1 MDSWRVAVL
10 GDGGVGK
17 TALAVQ
23 FTLNCFV
30 ETYDPTIEDAYR
42 KQLVVDNKMCFV
54 EVIDT
59 AGQEEYA
66 TLRDQWVRE
75 GQGFILVYSIAS
87 RATFERLEVFRQAM
101 LKVKRHRPVFVLVG
115 NKCDKQYERE
125 VSREEGAAMARDFGC
140 RFLETSAKT
149 AQNVEKL
156 FTDLVRLLRSSKEGV
171 DRGVAPP
178 PPPTK
183 PPRQSGRIKCVVL

>member
-101 LKVKRHRPVFVLVG
+101 LKVKRQKPVFMLVG

-125 VSREEGAAMARDFGC
+125 VSREEGVAMARDFGC

-149 AQNVEKL
+149 AENVEKL
-156 FTDLVRLLRSSKEGV
+156 FKDLVRLLRSSKEV
-171 DRGVAPP
+171 DRVVPAPAPP
-178 PPPTK
+178 VK
-183 PPRQSGRIKCVVL
+183 PPKPRFKCVIL

>member
-23 FTLNCFV
+23 FTLNCF
-30 ETYDPTIEDAYR
+30 TYDPTIEDAYR
-42 KQLVVDNKMCFV
+42 KQLIVDNKMCFV

-87 RATFERLEVFRQAM
+87 RSTFERLDVFRQSM
-101 LKVKRHRPVFVLVG
+101 LKVKRQKPIFMLVG
-115 NKCDKQYERE
+115 NKCDKTYERE
-125 VSREEGAAMARDFGC
+125 VSREEGIALARTFGC
-140 RFLETSAKT
+140 EFMETSART
-149 AQNVEKL
+149 AYNVELL
-156 FTDLVRLLRSSKEGV
+156 FTNLVRALRQTKRLESGGSGGKQSDKQPKDGV
-171 DRGVAPP
+171 K
-178 PPPTK
+178 K
-183 PPRQSGRIKCVVL
+183 PKCVVM

>member
-42 KQLVVDNKMCFV
+42 KQLVVDNRMCFV

-87 RATFERLEVFRQAM
+87 RATFERLDVFRQAM
-101 LKVKRHRPVFVLVG
+101 LRVKRQKPIFMLVG
-115 NKCDKQYERE
+115 NKFDKQYERE
-125 VSREEGAAMARDFGC
+125 VSRDEGAALARTFGC
-140 RFLETSAKT
+140 EFLETSAKT
-149 AQNVEKL
+149 SLNVERL
-156 FTDLVRLLRSSKEGV
+156 FINLVRLLRQTRQQEQGMQGSARPAEKE
-171 DRGVAPP
+171 
-178 PPPTK
+178 K
-183 PPRQSGRIKCVVL
+183 KKKCIIM

>member
-42 KQLVVDNKMCFV
+42 KQLVVDNRMCYV

-101 LKVKRHRPVFVLVG
+101 LKVKRTKPVFMLVG

-125 VSREEGAAMARDFGC
+125 VSREEGVNMARNFGC
-140 RFLETSAKT
+140 TFLETSAKT
-149 AQNVEKL
+149 AQNVEVL
-156 FTDLVRLLRSSKEGV
+156 FTTLVRLLRQTKISEHPIPGP
-171 DRGVAPP
+171 RAP
-178 PPPTK
+178 TEEK
-183 PPRQSGRIKCVVL
+183 KGGKGGKKCIIM

>member
-42 KQLVVDNKMCFV
+42 KQLIVDNKMCFV

-87 RATFERLEVFRQAM
+87 RSTFERLEVFRQSM
-101 LKVKRHRPVFVLVG
+101 LKVKRQKPIFMLVG
-115 NKCDKQYERE
+115 NKCDKTYERE
-125 VSREEGAAMARDFGC
+125 VSREEGIALARTFGC
-140 RFLETSAKT
+140 EFMETSART
-149 AQNVEKL
+149 AYNVELL
-156 FTDLVRLLRSSKEGV
+156 FTNLVRALRQ
-171 DRGVAPP
+171 
-178 PPPTK
+178 TK
-183 PPRQSGRIKCVVL
+183 RLEAGGSNGKQGDKPHKDPKKPKCVVM

>member
-23 FTLNCFV
+23 FTLNCF
-30 ETYDPTIEDAYR
+30 TYDPTIEDAYR

-101 LKVKRHRPVFVLVG
+101 LKVKRHRPVFMLVG

-156 FTDLVRLLRSSKEGV
+156 FTDLVRLLRSSKENV
-171 DRGVAPP
+171 DRGVPAP

-183 PPRQSGRIKCVVL
+183 PPKQPGRLKCVIL

>member
-1 MDSWRVAVL
+1 MLPCEISGSGAISNVSSPSNITHFIPPD
-10 GDGGVGK
+10 
-17 TALAVQ
+17 
-23 FTLNCFV
+23 
-30 ETYDPTIEDAYR
+30 Y
-42 KQLVVDNKMCFV
+42 
-54 EVIDT
+54 
-59 AGQEEYA
+59 
-66 TLRDQWVRE
+66 RE

-101 LKVKRHRPVFVLVG
+101 LKVKRQRPVFMLVG

-156 FTDLVRLLRSSKEGV
+156 FTDLVRLLRSSKESV
-171 DRGVAPP
+171 DRGVPPP

-183 PPRQSGRIKCVVL
+183 PPKQSGRIKCVIL

>member
-1 MDSWRVAVL
+1 MDNWRVAVL

-23 FTLNCFV
+23 FTLNCF
-30 ETYDPTIEDAYR
+30 TYDPTIEDAYR
-42 KQLVVDNKMCFV
+42 KQLIVDNKMCFV

-87 RATFERLEVFRQAM
+87 RSTFERLEVFRQSM
-101 LKVKRHRPVFVLVG
+101 LKVKRQKPIFMLVG
-115 NKCDKQYERE
+115 NKCDKTYERE
-125 VSREEGAAMARDFGC
+125 VSREEGLALARTFGC
-140 RFLETSAKT
+140 EFMETSART
-149 AQNVEKL
+149 AYNVELL
-156 FTDLVRLLRSSKEGV
+156 FINLVRALRQTKRTESGGSGAGKGV
-171 DRGVAPP
+171 D
-178 PPPTK
+178 K
-183 PPRQSGRIKCVVL
+183 PPKEPRKGKCVVM

>member
-42 KQLVVDNKMCFV
+42 KQLVVDKRMCFV

-87 RATFERLEVFRQAM
+87 RATFDRLDVFRQAM
-101 LKVKRHRPVFVLVG
+101 LKVKRQKPVFMLVG

-125 VSREEGAAMARDFGC
+125 VSREEGAALARNFGC
-140 RFLETSAKT
+140 DFLETSAKT
-149 AQNVEKL
+149 AINVERL
-156 FTDLVRLLRSSKEGV
+156 FVDLVRLLRQTRQQEQGPPGQIRSPKEKEKRKG
-171 DRGVAPP
+171 G
-178 PPPTK
+178 
-183 PPRQSGRIKCVVL
+183 KCIIM

>member
-1 MDSWRVAVL
+1 MFCGSHRHCRSRSVYHHRISVRSH
-10 GDGGVGK
+10 VM
-17 TALAVQ
+17 TADIQRSMLLCEISGSGAILDVSSPSNITH
-23 FTLNCFV
+23 FIPPD
-30 ETYDPTIEDAYR
+30 Y
-42 KQLVVDNKMCFV
+42 
-54 EVIDT
+54 
-59 AGQEEYA
+59 
-66 TLRDQWVRE
+66 RE

-101 LKVKRHRPVFVLVG
+101 LKVKRQRPVFMLVG

-156 FTDLVRLLRSSKEGV
+156 FTDLVRLLRSSKESV
-171 DRGVAPP
+171 DRGVPPP

-183 PPRQSGRIKCVVL
+183 PPKQSGRIKCVIL

>member
-1 MDSWRVAVL
+1 MLFRS
-10 GDGGVGK
+10 
-17 TALAVQ
+17 
-23 FTLNCFV
+23 
-30 ETYDPTIEDAYR
+30 
-42 KQLVVDNKMCFV
+42 
-54 EVIDT
+54 
-59 AGQEEYA
+59 
-66 TLRDQWVRE
+66 RE

-101 LKVKRHRPVFVLVG
+101 LKVKRHRPVFMLVG

-156 FTDLVRLLRSSKEGV
+156 FTDLVRLLRSSKENV
-171 DRGVAPP
+171 DRGGPAP

-183 PPRQSGRIKCVVL
+183 PPKQPGRFKCVIL